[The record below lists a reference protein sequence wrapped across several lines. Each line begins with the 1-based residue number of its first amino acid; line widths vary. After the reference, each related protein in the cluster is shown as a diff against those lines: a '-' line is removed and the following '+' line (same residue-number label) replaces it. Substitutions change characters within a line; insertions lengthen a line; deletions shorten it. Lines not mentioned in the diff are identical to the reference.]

1 MSVDSLQLNQ
11 ALPDDVVVGG
21 SSRIIAYRNYPVF
34 SLPWLKKRSL
44 LFAIV
49 IGMFALPAGI
59 GFWVMSQKL
68 EIGLLTAVHFFLA
81 FMVMATAGPACATWV
96 RHRRFKIATE
106 RRAVVFAVL
115 LGIVASYFADQWSS
129 GYMERATAP
138 YIGNQTVN
146 INSKGGEEIPGNVN
160 ISKVKVNQDLKKAK
174 RLPWVLAINIVFLVM
189 AYGSLGGGL
198 ALRSYF
204 SEQRRLAESRH
215 KRELNAM
222 RLQKDESDLRLGVLQ
237 AQIEPHFLFNTLAS
251 LRSLI
256 KQDPD
261 RAETTLD
268 ALVDHLRATIP
279 KLREQ
284 QGGLVSTLGQQ
295 LDICSS
301 YLALMQVRMGSR
313 LHYEIKA
320 LAEYRDLDFPP
331 LMLISL
337 VENAIKHGLETKRG
351 DGHIVISVDKPEAK
365 RLRVSV
371 SDDGAGL
378 KAGLGGGLGLANIR
392 EQLSSRFGDA
402 ASLKIAALPEAGTI
416 ASIEL
421 PISDT
426 NT

>member
-1 MSVDSLQLNQ
+1 MNVDSLQLNQ
-11 ALPDDVVVGG
+11 ALPDDVIAGG

-44 LFAIV
+44 LFAII
-49 IGMFALPAGI
+49 IGLFAFPVAVGI
-59 GFWVMSQKL
+59 SVLTRKL
-68 EIGLLTAVHFFLA
+68 ELGLLTAGHFFLA
-81 FMVMATAGPACATWV
+81 FMLMATAGPALATWV
-96 RHRRFKIATE
+96 RHRRFKISTE

-115 LGIVASYFADQWSS
+115 LGVVASYFSDQWSS
-129 GYMERATAP
+129 NYIEKTMEP
-138 YIGNQTVN
+138 HL
-146 INSKGGEEIPGNVN
+146 
-160 ISKVKVNQDLKKAK
+160 VNQGISVKSDTAETASGIKNTGKASVTAEIEK
-174 RLPWVLAINIVFLVM
+174 AARAPWVVATNLVFLVM
-189 AYGSLGGGL
+189 IYGAMGGGL

-256 KQDPD
+256 KENPD

-301 YLALMQVRMGSR
+301 YLTLMQVRMGSR
-313 LHYEIKA
+313 LQYDVKV
-320 LAEYRDLDFPP
+320 LDEYRELDFPP

-337 VENAIKHGLETKRG
+337 VENAIKHGLETKSG
-351 DGHIVISVDKPEAK
+351 NGHIVIAVDKPSAH

-392 EQLSSRFGDA
+392 EQLFSRYGDA
-402 ASLKIAALPEAGTI
+402 ASLNITALPEAGTI

-421 PISDT
+421 PINDK
-426 NT
+426 NA